1 MIDAGVAIALGTDAN
16 PGSAPSVSLPLTMAI
31 ACRYL
36 RMVPAEALLATTV
49 NAAHAIG
56 LGGRIGALMPGMQA
70 DLIILA
76 EGDYRWL
83 MYELGGTPIA
93 QVIKRGQIVWKS

>member
-1 MIDAGVAIALGTDAN
+1 
-16 PGSAPSVSLPLTMAI
+16 
-31 ACRYL
+31 
-36 RMVPAEALLATTV
+36 MVPAEALLATTV

-76 EGDYRWL
+76 EADYRWL